1 MTDPADRVAAVG
13 RYYLVRALF
22 DSDKHDQVV
31 QQASLMTEIL
41 KSDDLAEMRGALALA
56 AISSLELK
64 QYENVLKFADEFL
77 PLAKDASKKS
87 RHHRHASRRTQSS
100 ESIPGGH

>member
-1 MTDPADRVAAVG
+1 
-13 RYYLVRALF
+13 
-22 DSDKHDQVV
+22 
-31 QQASLMTEIL
+31 MTEIL

-77 PLAKDASKKS
+77 PLAKDARKKADIIGTRAVALS
-87 RHHRHASRRTQSS
+87 HLNRFPEADRSPDVAGRDKC
-100 ESIPGGH
+100 